1 MRYIIKLELN
11 RKKAI
16 IFDTK
21 VPTKELALIDPKL
34 HMEMDNAGSF
44 ECTFPVTNIAVIN
57 DTDETPMFVKFKTR
71 VIVYWGQDDSDGTE
85 LNEWN
90 VIQRQK
96 LKPIWRGRLLSVE
109 TDFYGQI
116 HTYFEGDLSSLNDT
130 YITLQKYHYDPNA
143 SPSVPGDPNA
153 NWYMAFSGNSY
164 PIVNILNTHRD
175 EIRQKNFNVEHGDP
189 EWDAMQDYYIWAIV
203 TSEEPDEPIT
213 KDVPDNIFVLQ
224 DLLVEKESAM
234 SALQK
239 IIDNY
244 GGHYRLLYDTYYED
258 EPATGDGGVLSGTYI
273 DRARFQW
280 VELPEEYPEGTTP
293 SQSITFGK
301 NLLDFT
307 KKTEIKDLVTCII
320 PVGKTIHKAGST
332 ALGVEYRVAS
342 MPTTTT
348 QQGTGAPV
356 YTVLTEKPADWET
369 NFWSYFEKRR
379 DVYCPLYKKYKIPTF
394 TPNTYYSAV
403 LDPTKSII
411 KRPGEITYNSFACAL
426 GVVTRQNTSSSS
438 SLEMDKFDYID
449 STFDMSTGYWQSS
462 NSGAWPAVQILGFYN
477 NSFACSPGEKYYI
490 LATGRAD
497 SGKVTCC
504 LITDGAFRTW
514 DYNDESYT
522 WYFTPVSNTQVQD
535 ITKQM
540 PGGYT
545 EIVRNGVIYKLVT
558 IPDFKWGNG
567 MYLNLSSRI
576 HYGYGNSPTEY
587 RHLHMNIWGTR
598 TVNEYMDEKITLC
611 GLADGEYAAYMGTT
625 TDTTLEGGSLVQNH
639 EGTVMQNPWTNT
651 SEPIPVFVYPVEIR
665 EGEMDGFFLYP
676 NDMQPNLENYA
687 VYFEKTADI
696 PSPEDLSSCTEAQGK
711 TITPL
716 LTRVCDEETGDV
728 FLFEQVG
735 QSSYIYSKDS
745 STRLYYKKAGKIF
758 DVKLV
763 KEYGVIEKT
772 VEFADIDDPNK
783 LKDLGCE
790 TLFKGLFEKMSL
802 TVTALDLSVLENTL
816 TTPRILDPIRIISP
830 YHKVDMILP
839 LKSMDIPFNKLED
852 QTFDIGYEKEQKIT
866 DRQKVQNI
874 KKGG

>member
-11 RKKAI
+11 RKKTI
-16 IFDTK
+16 VFDSL
-21 VPTKELALIDPKL
+21 VPSKEFALIDPKL
-34 HMEMDNAGSF
+34 HMEMDNAGNF
-44 ECTFPVTNIAVIN
+44 ECTFPVTNVASQLN
-57 DTDETPMFVKFKTR
+57 SDENPMFVKLKTR
-71 VIVYWGQDDSDGTE
+71 VIVYWGPNNSDGS
-85 LNEWN
+85 NDSFP
-90 VIQRQK
+90 

-130 YITLQKYHYDPNA
+130 IIKLRKYHYDPNQDPGA
-143 SPSVPGDPNA
+143 PITYNGWYSVFG
-153 NWYMAFSGNSY
+153 GNEF
-164 PIVNILNTHRD
+164 PIVSILNMHRD

-203 TSEEPDEPIT
+203 TREEPDEPTT
-213 KDVPDNIFVLQ
+213 KDVPNDIFAME
-224 DLLVEKESAM
+224 DLMVENETAL

-244 GGHYRLLYDTYYED
+244 GGHYRLLYDTFYERA
-258 EPATGDGGVLSGTYI
+258 PATGDGGVLSGTYI

-280 VELPEEYPEGTTP
+280 VEVPEEYDQNTVPA
-293 SQSITFGK
+293 QSITFGK

-307 KKTEIKDLVTCII
+307 KKTEMNDIITCII

-332 ALGVEYRVAS
+332 ALGVEYRVVS
-342 MPTTTT
+342 MPTVG
-348 QQGTGAPV
+348 QGTWDAPV
-356 YTVLTEKPADWET
+356 YTQLQTKPDDWET

-379 DVYCPLYKKYKIPTF
+379 DVYCPIYKTYKVPEFDSSIH
-394 TPNTYYSAV
+394 YSGV
-403 LDPTKSII
+403 LDSTHRIVYPHNKA
-411 KRPGEITYNSFACAL
+411 ITRNSLSCAQ
-426 GVVTRQNTSSSS
+426 GTVIGQNSSTSTSN
-438 SLEMDKFDYID
+438 EMDKYTYHDSSFDV
-449 STFDMSTGYWQSS
+449 STGFWQSS
-462 NSGAWPAVQILGFYN
+462 DALSAYGQNYSNG
-477 NSFACSPGEKYYI
+477 FACSPGEKYYI
-490 LATGRAD
+490 LATGRYD
-497 SGKVTCC
+497 SGTPTCC

-514 DYNDESYT
+514 DYDDGSYT
-522 WYFTPVSNTQVQD
+522 WYFTPVSNTQVQN
-535 ITKQM
+535 TNSR
-540 PGGYT
+540 Y
-545 EIVRNGVIYKLVT
+545 RNGMIYKLVT

-567 MYLNLSSRI
+567 MYINLSARI
-576 HYGYGNSPTEY
+576 HYGQDPPTEY
-587 RHLHMNIWGTR
+587 KHLHMNIWGTR
-598 TVNEYMDEKITLC
+598 TVSEYLDEKITLC

-625 TDTTLEGGSLVQNH
+625 TDKSVDGTTYEGV
-639 EGTVMQNPWTNT
+639 VMQNPDNE

-696 PSPEDLSSCTEAQGK
+696 PSPEDLPSWGEEEGK

-728 FLFEQVG
+728 FLFERVG
-735 QSSYIYSKDS
+735 QSGYAYSKDS

-802 TVTALDLSVLENTL
+802 TVTALDLAVLDNTI
-816 TTPRILDPIRIISP
+816 TTPRILDPIRIVSP

>member
-1 MRYIIKLELN
+1 MIGMRYIIKLELN
-11 RKKAI
+11 RKKTI

-57 DTDETPMFVKFKTR
+57 DTDESPMFVKFKTR
-71 VIVYWGQDDSDGTE
+71 VIVYWGQDDSDGTD

-143 SPSVPGDPNA
+143 SPDVPGNPNA

-175 EIRQKNFNVEHGDP
+175 EIRQKNFNVERGDP

-203 TSEEPDEPIT
+203 LDSEPNEPIT
-213 KDVPDNIFVLQ
+213 KDVPDNIFALQ
-224 DLLVEKESAM
+224 DLLIEKESAM

-244 GGHYRLLYDTYYED
+244 GGHYRLLYDTYYESA
-258 EPATGDGGVLSGTYI
+258 PATGDGGVLSGTYV

-342 MPTTTT
+342 MPTIG
-348 QQGTGAPV
+348 QGTWDAPV
-356 YTVLTEKPADWET
+356 YTQLQTKPDDWET

-379 DVYCPLYKKYKIPTF
+379 DVYCPIYKTYKVPEFDSRIH
-394 TPNTYYSAV
+394 YSAT
-403 LDPTKSII
+403 LDPTHRIVYPHNKA
-411 KRPGEITYNSFACAL
+411 ITRNSLSCAQ
-426 GVVTRQNTSSSS
+426 GTVIGQNSSTSTST
-438 SLEMDKFDYID
+438 EMDKYSYHDSSFDI
-449 STFDMSTGYWQSS
+449 STGFWQSS
-462 NSGAWPAVQILGFYN
+462 DALSAYGQNYS

-490 LATGRAD
+490 LATGRID
-497 SGKVTCC
+497 SGKPTCC

-514 DYNDESYT
+514 DYDDGNYT
-522 WYFTPVSNTQVQD
+522 WYFTPVSNTQVSNN
-535 ITKQM
+535 
-540 PGGYT
+540 PNNN
-545 EIVRNGVIYKLVT
+545 RNGMIYKLVT

-567 MYLNLSSRI
+567 MYLNLSSRT
-576 HYGYGNSPTEY
+576 HYGQDEPKEY
-587 RHLHMNIWGTR
+587 KYLHMNIWGTR
-598 TVNEYMDEKITLC
+598 IVNEYVDEKITLC

-625 TDTTLEGGSLVQNH
+625 TDTTKDGNTYGYGRLW
-639 EGTVMQNPWTNT
+639 EGTVMQNPFDNT
-651 SEPIPVFVYPVEIR
+651 SEPIPVFVYPAEIR

-687 VYFEKTADI
+687 AYFEKTADI
-696 PSPEDLSSCTEAQGK
+696 PSPEDLPSWGEEAGK

-728 FLFEQVG
+728 FLFERVG

-758 DVKLV
+758 DVQLV
-763 KEYGVIEKT
+763 KKYGVIEKT

-802 TVTALDLSVLENTL
+802 TVTALDLAVLDNTI
-816 TTPRILDPIRIISP
+816 TTPRILDPIRIVSP